1 LADITVKE
9 GQTGGVL
16 VLIIF
21 AFVVVTSKILTFMF
35 VMRMTKRNSRV
46 LNEILYHEIRAKST
60 FHSLDDCPIM

>member
-46 LNEILYHEIRAKST
+46 LNEILYHEIRAKSA